1 MSQSAEI
8 NPSPQNEVTLQVLI
22 CAYGPEGMKRVL
34 AGGRPEMPGV
44 QYLVSWQQPDSDEP
58 VPECVLSRNDF
69 RVEIIR
75 SRGVAKN
82 RNNLLRMA
90 TSPLLLFSDD
100 DVVNSPAQLQA
111 VIEQA
116 RLHPDDALLCF
127 KIDYVAFPKYYHDFE
142 FLLSRPAKGFYM
154 INPELMMRRSQVQG
168 HVWFNEHFGI
178 GAEYPI
184 GEEDVFMEDCRRR
197 GIDGHFVPIEIGRHD
212 DPTSAEKIGQSPAAI
227 KTKGAIFTYTH
238 PFSWPARMIVHAWRQ
253 MHRYGL
259 KNALSYL
266 RNWFAG
272 AMSVRGKDLF
282 SLDEPEQVWQ
292 SITNHQ
298 S

>member
-1 MSQSAEI
+1 MSHSSEI
-8 NPSPQNEVTLQVLI
+8 NSPQQDGATLQVLI
-22 CAYGPEGMKRVL
+22 CAYGPDGMRRVL
-34 AGGRPEMPGV
+34 SGGRPPVPGV
-44 QYLVSWQQPDSDEP
+44 EYLVSWQQPDSDEP
-58 VPECVLSRNDF
+58 IPDAVLSRDDF

-90 TSPLLLFSDD
+90 TAPLLLFSDD
-100 DVVNSPAQLQA
+100 DVVNSPAQLLS

-154 INPELMMRRSQVQG
+154 INPELMMRRSMVQG
-168 HVWFNEHFGI
+168 RVWFNEHFGI

-197 GIDGHFVPIEIGRHD
+197 GIDGHFVPVEIGRHD
-212 DPTSAEKIGQSPAAI
+212 DPTSAEKIGQTSAAI
-227 KTKGAIFTYTH
+227 RTKGAIFTYTH
-238 PFSWPARMIVHAWRQ
+238 PFSWPARMCIHALRQ
-253 MHRYGL
+253 MRRYGL
-259 KNALSYL
+259 KNALSYT
-266 RNWFAG
+266 RHWFAG
-272 AMSVRGKDLF
+272 AMSVRGKNLF
-282 SLDEPEQVWQ
+282 RLEQPDQ
-292 SITNHQ
+292 ARQQINS
-298 S
+298 